1 MLLVQQVVQ
10 TRAVQQGLCGL
21 YAAQFFGQL
30 HACGQAGLPGR
41 NAQALELCLCKAVV
55 LEIRVKVCSRKLCM
69 ADGAVGVGSQVL
81 QIQAL
86 GLQAVQLAAVV
97 AEKADGVRAYAGGD
111 GQQHT
116 DVLAHHVE
124 GGVLRCS
131 QGLHTY
137 ERGHDAETRED
148 CKGSDGRAQK
158 CADAALRRPLITG
171 QHVIQLALEFARHH
185 GAGIEQQGDGGS
197 HQHGHFGPL
206 VEQAF
211 GVEVDGHEVRGHKE
225 GGHGDRDVVQ
235 QAALGAALFLDVVE
249 LFGHVGVFTH
259 VHSCTSWSYL
269 VLCFAAGVR
278 LPVSGCGHSRQ
289 QAALQ

>member
-1 MLLVQQVVQ
+1 
-10 TRAVQQGLCGL
+10 
-21 YAAQFFGQL
+21 
-30 HACGQAGLPGR
+30 
-41 NAQALELCLCKAVV
+41 
-55 LEIRVKVCSRKLCM
+55 M

-81 QIQAL
+81 QVQAL

-124 GGVLRCS
+124 GGVLRCP
-131 QGLHTY
+131 QGLHTH

-171 QHVIQLALEFARHH
+171 QHVIQLALEFASQH

-259 VHSCTSWSYL
+259 VHMLYLL
-269 VLCFAAGVR
+269 VLSRVVFR
-278 LPVSGCGHSRQ
+278 CGRQASSFWMRAFTSASCSSMSFLLARRFSTCSRRS
-289 QAALQ
+289 ACRFSADAWC